1 MSISRLPFCSTE
13 TVDVASKAMSHARS
27 ALQTT
32 NTISYASTASTWR
45 KQTAE
50 DHPGSSDALQPHLYN
65 GLTCPAGTIPFLHGS
80 GLAYLQAS
88 PCWYRNG
95 SVHVDRSTWTV
106 CWPTAIIP
114 VSNLMLA
121 QERQTGVLSHSRAQY
136 KGVLC
141 TQDRYRDTS
150 KNIMLP
156 LKAT

>member
-1 MSISRLPFCSTE
+1 MLPPRQCHMQDLPCKPQTPSVMPPLLQHDENRQLKTTQGHLMHCSHICIM
-13 TVDVASKAMSHARS
+13 DLP
-27 ALQTT
+27 ALQ
-32 NTISYASTASTWR
+32 
-45 KQTAE
+45 
-50 DHPGSSDALQPHLYN
+50 G
-65 GLTCPAGTIPFLHGS
+65 HGS